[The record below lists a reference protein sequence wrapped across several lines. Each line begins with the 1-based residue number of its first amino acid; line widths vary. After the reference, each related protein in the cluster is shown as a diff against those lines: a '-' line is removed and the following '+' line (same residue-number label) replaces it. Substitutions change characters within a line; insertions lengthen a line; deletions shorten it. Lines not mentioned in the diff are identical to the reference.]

1 MKFICTVCGWSTEA
15 DSMPEKCPI
24 CGATTFKALDAEG
37 KVYACGMNDCYELGT
52 DDKDILDI
60 ISMFTGRDKDELRK
74 YPMDFINEI
83 LIHLQFMNTPLN
95 IKPSNWVEIDGK
107 KYSINYMEKL
117 KFGEFVDVETII
129 KDNKYNYPAI
139 LGVLCRMEGEVYDDD
154 FIAEKLNDRVKMFEE
169 LDMPSAMRLINFFL
183 KLSLRSIA
191 YTQKSLAIQQGK
203 EQAELLAQSIRD
215 SLKDGDLKKLDMIYA
230 KTELRKLEKSLKSI

>member
-1 MKFICTVCGWSTEA
+1 
-15 DSMPEKCPI
+15 
-24 CGATTFKALDAEG
+24 
-37 KVYACGMNDCYELGT
+37 
-52 DDKDILDI
+52 
-60 ISMFTGRDKDELRK
+60 
-74 YPMDFINEI
+74 
-83 LIHLQFMNTPLN
+83 
-95 IKPSNWVEIDGK
+95 
-107 KYSINYMEKL
+107 
-117 KFGEFVDVETII
+117 
-129 KDNKYNYPAI
+129 
-139 LGVLCRMEGEVYDDD
+139 
-154 FIAEKLNDRVKMFEE
+154 MFEE

>member
-1 MKFICTVCGWSTEA
+1 MNFGKITVPTKWEEVTLKQFTELLTIY
-15 DSMPEKCPI
+15 DKE
-24 CGATTFKALDAEG
+24 
-37 KVYACGMNDCYELGT
+37 
-52 DDKDILDI
+52 DKDILDI
-60 ISMFTGRDKDELRK
+60 ISMFTGRSKDELRK

-107 KYSINYMEKL
+107 KYSVNYMEKL

-139 LGVLCRMEGEVYDDD
+139 LGILCRMEGEVYDDD

-230 KTELRKLEKSLKSI
+230 KTELKKLEKSLKSI

>member
-1 MKFICTVCGWSTEA
+1 MNFGKITVPTKWEEVTLKQFTELLTIY
-15 DSMPEKCPI
+15 DKE
-24 CGATTFKALDAEG
+24 
-37 KVYACGMNDCYELGT
+37 
-52 DDKDILDI
+52 DKDILDI
-60 ISMFTGRDKDELRK
+60 ISMFTGRSKDELRK

-95 IKPSNWVEIDGK
+95 IKPSNWVEIDDK
-107 KYSINYMEKL
+107 KYSVNYMEKL

-139 LGVLCRMEGEVYDDD
+139 LGILCRMEGEVYDDD

>member
-1 MKFICTVCGWSTEA
+1 MNFGKITVPTKWEEVTLKQFTELLTIY
-15 DSMPEKCPI
+15 DKE
-24 CGATTFKALDAEG
+24 
-37 KVYACGMNDCYELGT
+37 
-52 DDKDILDI
+52 DKDILDI
-60 ISMFTGRDKDELRK
+60 ISMFTGRSKDELRK

-107 KYSINYMEKL
+107 KYSVNYMEKL

-139 LGVLCRMEGEVYDDD
+139 LGILCRMDGEVYDDD

>member
-1 MKFICTVCGWSTEA
+1 MDFGKITVPTKWEEVTLKQFTELLTIY
-15 DSMPEKCPI
+15 DKE
-24 CGATTFKALDAEG
+24 
-37 KVYACGMNDCYELGT
+37 N
-52 DDKDILDI
+52 KDILDI
-60 ISMFTGRDKDELRK
+60 ISMFTGRSKDELRK

-107 KYSINYMEKL
+107 KYSVNYMEKL

>member
-1 MKFICTVCGWSTEA
+1 MNFGKIKVPTKWEEVTLKQFTELLTIY
-15 DSMPEKCPI
+15 DKE
-24 CGATTFKALDAEG
+24 
-37 KVYACGMNDCYELGT
+37 N
-52 DDKDILDI
+52 KDILDI
-60 ISMFTGRDKDELRK
+60 ISMFTGRSKDELRK

-107 KYSINYMEKL
+107 KYSVNYMEKL

-139 LGVLCRMEGEVYDDD
+139 LGILCRMEGEVYDDD

>member
-1 MKFICTVCGWSTEA
+1 MDFGKITVPTKWEEVTLKQFTELLTIY
-15 DSMPEKCPI
+15 DKE
-24 CGATTFKALDAEG
+24 
-37 KVYACGMNDCYELGT
+37 
-52 DDKDILDI
+52 DKDILDI
-60 ISMFTGRDKDELRK
+60 ISMFTGRSKDELRK

-107 KYSINYMEKL
+107 KYSVNYMEKL

>member
-1 MKFICTVCGWSTEA
+1 MNFGKITVPTKWEEVTLKQFTELLTIY
-15 DSMPEKCPI
+15 DKE
-24 CGATTFKALDAEG
+24 
-37 KVYACGMNDCYELGT
+37 N
-52 DDKDILDI
+52 KDILDI
-60 ISMFTGRDKDELRK
+60 ISMFTGRSKDELRK

-107 KYSINYMEKL
+107 KYSVNYMEKL

-139 LGVLCRMEGEVYDDD
+139 LGILCRMEGEVYDDD

-203 EQAELLAQSIRD
+203 EQAELLVQSIRD

>member
-1 MKFICTVCGWSTEA
+1 MNFGKITVPTKWEEVTLKQFTELLTIY
-15 DSMPEKCPI
+15 DKE
-24 CGATTFKALDAEG
+24 
-37 KVYACGMNDCYELGT
+37 N
-52 DDKDILDI
+52 KDILDI
-60 ISMFTGRDKDELRK
+60 ISMFTGRSKDELRK

-83 LIHLQFMNTPLN
+83 LVHLQFMNTPLN

-107 KYSINYMEKL
+107 KYSVNYMEKL
-117 KFGEFVDVETII
+117 KFGEFVDVETVI

-139 LGVLCRMEGEVYDDD
+139 LGILCRMEGEVYDDD

>member
-1 MKFICTVCGWSTEA
+1 MNFGKITVPTKWEEVTLKQFTELLTIY
-15 DSMPEKCPI
+15 DKE
-24 CGATTFKALDAEG
+24 
-37 KVYACGMNDCYELGT
+37 N
-52 DDKDILDI
+52 KDILDI
-60 ISMFTGRDKDELRK
+60 ISMFTGRSKDELRK

-83 LIHLQFMNTPLN
+83 LVHLQFMNTPLN

-107 KYSINYMEKL
+107 KYSVNYMEKL

-139 LGVLCRMEGEVYDDD
+139 LGILCRMEGEVYDDD

>member
-1 MKFICTVCGWSTEA
+1 MNFGKITVPTKWEEVTLKQFTELLTIY
-15 DSMPEKCPI
+15 DKE
-24 CGATTFKALDAEG
+24 
-37 KVYACGMNDCYELGT
+37 
-52 DDKDILDI
+52 DKDILDI
-60 ISMFTGRDKDELRK
+60 ISMFTGRSKDELRK

-107 KYSINYMEKL
+107 KYSVNYMEKL

>member
-1 MKFICTVCGWSTEA
+1 MNFGKITVPTKWEEVTLKQFTELLTIY
-15 DSMPEKCPI
+15 DKE
-24 CGATTFKALDAEG
+24 
-37 KVYACGMNDCYELGT
+37 N
-52 DDKDILDI
+52 KDILDI

-95 IKPSNWVEIDGK
+95 IQPSNWVEIDGK
-107 KYSINYMEKL
+107 KYSVNYMEKL

-139 LGVLCRMEGEVYDDD
+139 LGILCRMDGEVYDDD

-169 LDMPSAMRLINFFL
+169 LDMPRAMRLINFFL

>member
-1 MKFICTVCGWSTEA
+1 MNFGKITVPTKWEEVTLKQFTELLTIY
-15 DSMPEKCPI
+15 DKE
-24 CGATTFKALDAEG
+24 
-37 KVYACGMNDCYELGT
+37 N
-52 DDKDILDI
+52 KDILDI
-60 ISMFTGRDKDELRK
+60 ISMFTGRSKDELRK

-83 LIHLQFMNTPLN
+83 LVHLQFMNTPLN
-95 IKPSNWVEIDGK
+95 IKPSNFVEIDGK
-107 KYSINYMEKL
+107 KYSVNYMEKL

-139 LGVLCRMEGEVYDDD
+139 LGILCRMEGEVYDDD

>member
-1 MKFICTVCGWSTEA
+1 MNFGKITVPPKWEEVTLKQFTELLTIY
-15 DSMPEKCPI
+15 DKE
-24 CGATTFKALDAEG
+24 
-37 KVYACGMNDCYELGT
+37 N
-52 DDKDILDI
+52 KDILDI

-107 KYSINYMEKL
+107 KYSVNYMEKL

-139 LGVLCRMEGEVYDDD
+139 LGILCRMEGEVYDDD

>member
-1 MKFICTVCGWSTEA
+1 MDFGKITVPTKWEEVTLKQFTELLTIY
-15 DSMPEKCPI
+15 DKE
-24 CGATTFKALDAEG
+24 
-37 KVYACGMNDCYELGT
+37 N
-52 DDKDILDI
+52 KDILDI
-60 ISMFTGRDKDELRK
+60 ISMFTGRSKDELRK

-107 KYSINYMEKL
+107 KYSVNYMEKL

-139 LGVLCRMEGEVYDDD
+139 LGILCRMEGEVYDDD

>member
-1 MKFICTVCGWSTEA
+1 MNFGKITVPTKWEEVTLKQFTELLTIY
-15 DSMPEKCPI
+15 DKE
-24 CGATTFKALDAEG
+24 
-37 KVYACGMNDCYELGT
+37 N
-52 DDKDILDI
+52 KDILDI
-60 ISMFTGRDKDELRK
+60 ISMFTGRSKDELRK

-95 IKPSNWVEIDGK
+95 IEHSNWVEIDGK
-107 KYSINYMEKL
+107 KYSVNYMEKL

-139 LGVLCRMEGEVYDDD
+139 LGILCRMEGEVYDDD

-191 YTQKSLAIQQGK
+191 YTQKSLAIQQGT

>member
-1 MKFICTVCGWSTEA
+1 MDFGKITVPTKWEEVTLKQFTELLIIY
-15 DSMPEKCPI
+15 DKE
-24 CGATTFKALDAEG
+24 
-37 KVYACGMNDCYELGT
+37 N
-52 DDKDILDI
+52 KDILDI
-60 ISMFTGRDKDELRK
+60 ISMFTGRSKDELRK

-83 LIHLQFMNTPLN
+83 LVHLQFMNTPLN

-107 KYSINYMEKL
+107 KYSVNYMEKL

-139 LGVLCRMEGEVYDDD
+139 LGILCRMEGEVYDDD

>member
-1 MKFICTVCGWSTEA
+1 MNFGKITVPTKWEEVTLKQFTELLTIY
-15 DSMPEKCPI
+15 DKE
-24 CGATTFKALDAEG
+24 
-37 KVYACGMNDCYELGT
+37 
-52 DDKDILDI
+52 DKDILDI
-60 ISMFTGRDKDELRK
+60 ISMFTGRSKDELRK

-83 LIHLQFMNTPLN
+83 LVHLQFMNTPLN

-107 KYSINYMEKL
+107 KYSVNYMEKL

-139 LGVLCRMEGEVYDDD
+139 LGILCRMDGEVYDDD

>member
-1 MKFICTVCGWSTEA
+1 MNFGKITVPTKWEEVTLKQFTELLTIY
-15 DSMPEKCPI
+15 DKE
-24 CGATTFKALDAEG
+24 
-37 KVYACGMNDCYELGT
+37 N
-52 DDKDILDI
+52 KDILDI
-60 ISMFTGRDKDELRK
+60 ISMFTGRSKDELRK

-107 KYSINYMEKL
+107 KYSVNYMEKL

-139 LGVLCRMEGEVYDDD
+139 LGILCRMEGEVYDDD

-169 LDMPSAMRLINFFL
+169 LDMPRAMRLINFFL

-203 EQAELLAQSIRD
+203 EQAELLVQSIRD

>member
-1 MKFICTVCGWSTEA
+1 MNFGKITVPTKWEEVTLKQFTELLTIY
-15 DSMPEKCPI
+15 DKE
-24 CGATTFKALDAEG
+24 
-37 KVYACGMNDCYELGT
+37 N
-52 DDKDILDI
+52 KDILDI

-107 KYSINYMEKL
+107 KYSVNYMEKL

-139 LGVLCRMEGEVYDDD
+139 LGILCRMEGEVYDDD

-169 LDMPSAMRLINFFL
+169 LDMPSAMRLINFFF
-183 KLSLRSIA
+183 KVKSEIYSLYPKVFGNTAGQGTGRIVSPVYKRFSEGWGFEKVRYDLCEDRIEKVGEISQIYLTTVLQFMSYMNDKSIA
-191 YTQKSLAIQQGK
+191 
-203 EQAELLAQSIRD
+203 
-215 SLKDGDLKKLDMIYA
+215 
-230 KTELRKLEKSLKSI
+230 EKA

>member
-1 MKFICTVCGWSTEA
+1 MNFGKITVPTKWEEVTLKQFTELLTIY
-15 DSMPEKCPI
+15 DKE
-24 CGATTFKALDAEG
+24 
-37 KVYACGMNDCYELGT
+37 N
-52 DDKDILDI
+52 KDILDI
-60 ISMFTGRDKDELRK
+60 ISMFTGRSKDELRK

-107 KYSINYMEKL
+107 KYSVNYMEKL

-139 LGVLCRMEGEVYDDD
+139 LGILCRMDGEVYDDD

-203 EQAELLAQSIRD
+203 EQAELLVQSIRD

>member
-1 MKFICTVCGWSTEA
+1 MNFGKITVPTKWEEVTLKQFTELLTIY
-15 DSMPEKCPI
+15 DKE
-24 CGATTFKALDAEG
+24 
-37 KVYACGMNDCYELGT
+37 N
-52 DDKDILDI
+52 KDILDI
-60 ISMFTGRDKDELRK
+60 ISMFTGRSKDELRK

-107 KYSINYMEKL
+107 KYSVNYMEKL

-230 KTELRKLEKSLKSI
+230 KTELKKLEKSLKSI

>member
-1 MKFICTVCGWSTEA
+1 MNFGKITVPTKWEEVTLKQFTELLTIY
-15 DSMPEKCPI
+15 DKE
-24 CGATTFKALDAEG
+24 
-37 KVYACGMNDCYELGT
+37 N
-52 DDKDILDI
+52 KDILDI
-60 ISMFTGRDKDELRK
+60 ISMFTGRSKDELRK

-107 KYSINYMEKL
+107 KYSVNYMEKL

-139 LGVLCRMEGEVYDDD
+139 LGILCRMEGEVYDDD

>member
-1 MKFICTVCGWSTEA
+1 MDFGKITVPTKWEEVTLKQFTELLTIY
-15 DSMPEKCPI
+15 DKE
-24 CGATTFKALDAEG
+24 
-37 KVYACGMNDCYELGT
+37 N
-52 DDKDILDI
+52 KDILDI
-60 ISMFTGRDKDELRK
+60 ISMFTGRSKDELRK

-83 LIHLQFMNTPLN
+83 LVHLQFMNTPLN

-139 LGVLCRMEGEVYDDD
+139 LGILCRMDGEVYDDD

>member
-1 MKFICTVCGWSTEA
+1 MNFGKITVPTKWEEVTLKQFTELLTIY
-15 DSMPEKCPI
+15 DKE
-24 CGATTFKALDAEG
+24 
-37 KVYACGMNDCYELGT
+37 N
-52 DDKDILDI
+52 KDILDI

-95 IKPSNWVEIDGK
+95 IQPSNWVEIDGK
-107 KYSINYMEKL
+107 KYSVNYMEKL

-139 LGVLCRMEGEVYDDD
+139 LGILCRMDGEVYDDD

>member
-1 MKFICTVCGWSTEA
+1 
-15 DSMPEKCPI
+15 
-24 CGATTFKALDAEG
+24 
-37 KVYACGMNDCYELGT
+37 
-52 DDKDILDI
+52 
-60 ISMFTGRDKDELRK
+60 
-74 YPMDFINEI
+74 
-83 LIHLQFMNTPLN
+83 
-95 IKPSNWVEIDGK
+95 
-107 KYSINYMEKL
+107 MEKL

-139 LGVLCRMEGEVYDDD
+139 LGILCRMDGEVYDDD

>member
-1 MKFICTVCGWSTEA
+1 MDFGKITVPTSWEQVTLKQFTELLA
-15 DSMPEKCPI
+15 IYDKE
-24 CGATTFKALDAEG
+24 
-37 KVYACGMNDCYELGT
+37 N
-52 DDKDILDI
+52 KDILDI

-95 IKPSNWVEIDGK
+95 IEPSEWAEIDGK
-107 KYSINYMEKL
+107 KYSVNYMEKL
-117 KFGEFVDVETII
+117 KFGEFVDVETVL

-139 LGVLCRMEGEVYDDD
+139 LGILCRLDGEVYDDK
-154 FIAEKLNDRVKMFEE
+154 FIADKLNDRVKMFEE
-169 LDMPSAMRLINFFL
+169 LDMPTAMRLINFFL

-191 YTQKSLAIQQGK
+191 YTQRSLALQQGK

-230 KTELRKLEKSLKSI
+230 KTKLKKLEKSLKSI

>member
-1 MKFICTVCGWSTEA
+1 MNFGKITVPTKWEEVTLKQFTELLTIY
-15 DSMPEKCPI
+15 DKE
-24 CGATTFKALDAEG
+24 
-37 KVYACGMNDCYELGT
+37 
-52 DDKDILDI
+52 DKDILDI
-60 ISMFTGRDKDELRK
+60 ISMFTGRSKDELRK

-107 KYSINYMEKL
+107 KYSVNYMEKL

-139 LGVLCRMEGEVYDDD
+139 LGILCRMEGEVYDDD

>member
-1 MKFICTVCGWSTEA
+1 MNFGKITVPTKWEEVTLKQFTELLTIY
-15 DSMPEKCPI
+15 DKE
-24 CGATTFKALDAEG
+24 
-37 KVYACGMNDCYELGT
+37 N
-52 DDKDILDI
+52 KDILDI
-60 ISMFTGRDKDELRK
+60 ISMFTGRSKDELRK

-95 IKPSNWVEIDGK
+95 IKPSNYVEIDGK
-107 KYSINYMEKL
+107 KYSVNYMEKL

-139 LGVLCRMEGEVYDDD
+139 LGILCRMEGEVYDDD

>member
-1 MKFICTVCGWSTEA
+1 MDFGKITVPTKWEEVTLKQFTELLTIY
-15 DSMPEKCPI
+15 DKE
-24 CGATTFKALDAEG
+24 
-37 KVYACGMNDCYELGT
+37 N
-52 DDKDILDI
+52 KDILDI
-60 ISMFTGRDKDELRK
+60 ISMFTGRSKDELRK

-83 LIHLQFMNTPLN
+83 LVHLQFMNTPLN

-107 KYSINYMEKL
+107 KYSVNYMEKL

-139 LGVLCRMEGEVYDDD
+139 LGILCRMEGEVYDDD

-230 KTELRKLEKSLKSI
+230 KTELKKLEKSLKSI

>member
-1 MKFICTVCGWSTEA
+1 MNFGKITVPTKWEEVTLKQFTELLTIY
-15 DSMPEKCPI
+15 DKE
-24 CGATTFKALDAEG
+24 
-37 KVYACGMNDCYELGT
+37 N
-52 DDKDILDI
+52 KDILDI
-60 ISMFTGRDKDELRK
+60 ISMFTGRSKDELRK

-107 KYSINYMEKL
+107 KYSVNYMEKL

-139 LGVLCRMEGEVYDDD
+139 LGILCRMEGEVYDDD

-230 KTELRKLEKSLKSI
+230 KTELKKLEKSLKSI